1 MNDDIL
7 TRLREHITDTSDTWD
22 ITRLVWDLDDAADEI
37 ERLRSAINKIEQAI
51 VNEGKVPAHHRKI
64 MKRHIKEWPTLHI
77 AIGEAI
83 GEIHD

>member
-1 MNDDIL
+1 MATDDIV
-7 TRLREHITDTSDTWD
+7 TRLRNDCFCGFLNTPCSTCQ
-22 ITRLVWDLDDAADEI
+22 AADEI

-51 VNEGKVPAHHRKI
+51 VNEGKVPVHHRKI
-64 MKRHIKEWPTLHI
+64 MKRHIKEWPTLHV